1 MLFNS
6 LTFVVFLA
14 VVYGVWRLLP
24 GVRSRNAWL
33 LLGSYVFYGAWDWR
47 FLGLIFVSTL
57 IDYVA
62 ARTMAGASP
71 GRRRAA
77 LLVSLSM
84 NLGLLGFF
92 KYLDF
97 GIVSMMTLLRWVGL
111 DPHWETVGLILPV
124 GISFYTFQTISYT
137 VDVYRRAREPE
148 RNLLD
153 FALYVA
159 YFPQLVAGP
168 IEQSTHLLPQLQRPR
183 AVTREDVRVA
193 FLWILLGYAK
203 KIVMADT
210 LAPMV
215 NDMFAAPERFSCLPL
230 LAGVAGFALQI
241 YGDFRGYT
249 LIARG
254 VSRLFGVNLV
264 GNFMRP
270 YLALSPRD
278 FWRRWHTSLSSWLRD
293 YLYIPL
299 GGSRHGAWMTAR
311 NLMLT
316 MLLGGLWHGA
326 SWIFVLWGG
335 YHGLLLVLCHF
346 LLRRGAE
353 ATWRGWRRVAAVAV
367 TFVFTLGGWVLFR
380 IRNVPDLVAY
390 LRGLTVF
397 EFTPLAASY
406 LVPVLAFGLLL
417 GVYHVWQELAD
428 DELVLLRA
436 RPAVRLSVYVFLGL
450 LLAVSE
456 SQRTPFIYFQ
466 F

>member
-6 LTFVVFLA
+6 LTFVVFL
-14 VVYGVWRLLP
+14 VIVYGVWRLLP

-33 LLGSYVFYGAWDWR
+33 LLGSYVFYAAWDWR
-47 FLGLIFVSTL
+47 FLGLIFASTL
-57 IDYVA
+57 VDYVA

-77 LLVSLSM
+77 LFVSLVM

-97 GIVSMMTLLRWVGL
+97 GIDSMVRLLGWLGMN
-111 DPHWETVGLILPV
+111 PHWETVGLILPV

-137 VDVYRRAREPE
+137 MDVYRRAREPE

-168 IEQSTHLLPQLQRPR
+168 IEQSTHLLPQLQKPRP
-183 AVTREDVRVA
+183 VTREDVRLA
-193 FLWILLGYAK
+193 SHWMLLGYAK

-215 NDMFAAPERFSCLPL
+215 NAMFAEPGRLTALPL
-230 LAGVAGFALQI
+230 IAGVLGFALQI

-254 VSRLFGVNLV
+254 VSRLFGVDLV
-264 GNFMRP
+264 GNFNRP

-278 FWRRWHTSLSSWLRD
+278 FWRRWHISLSAWLRD

-299 GGSRHGAWMTAR
+299 GGSRHGKWMTAR

-346 LLRRGAE
+346 FLRRGAE
-353 ATWRGWRRVAAVAV
+353 ESWHGWKRLAAISI
-367 TFVFTLGGWVLFR
+367 TFVFTLGGWILFR
-380 IRNVPDLVAY
+380 IRDLPSLAAY

-397 EFTPLAASY
+397 EFTPQAASY
-406 LVPVLAFGLLL
+406 LLPVLAFGLPLL
-417 GVYHVWQELAD
+417 AFHEWQERTD
-428 DELVLLRA
+428 DELVLLKA
-436 RPAVRLSVYVFLGL
+436 PAWFRRSVYAFLLGA
-450 LLAVSE
+450 LALCD
-456 SQRTPFIYFQ
+456 SQQTAFIYFQ